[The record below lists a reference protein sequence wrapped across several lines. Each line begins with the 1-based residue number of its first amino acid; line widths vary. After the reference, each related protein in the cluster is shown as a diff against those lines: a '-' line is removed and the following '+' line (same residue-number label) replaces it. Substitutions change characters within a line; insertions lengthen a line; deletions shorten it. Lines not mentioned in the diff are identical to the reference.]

1 MLYLASASPR
11 RRELLTQ
18 AGFSFSV
25 LPTNADESLPAGV
38 TPREAVGIL
47 ARRKAEA
54 AVRMEEYRRQTA
66 PRRRDP
72 RRRHRRRS
80 RRDHLRQAGQ
90 PRGRGA
96 DAARPLRQAAQR
108 AHRLLRARGRKKR
121 LCGVESTSVEF
132 YPLTD
137 GEIADYLET
146 GEPMD
151 KAGAYGIQGRGV
163 ILVRRISGDYSNVV
177 GLPVASGEES
187 CARSASDPGRS
198 HAGRDCQTPHKIPP
212 RVPSNLHF
220 FIVYFPCE
228 RL

>member
-25 LPTNADESLPAGV
+25 LPTNADESLPAGA

-66 PRRRDP
+66 PGDVILAADTVVDLGGTIFGKP
-72 RRRHRRRS
+72 DS
-80 RRDHLRQAGQ
+80 RE
-90 PRGRGA
+90 
-96 DAARPLRQAAQR
+96 DAARM
-108 AHRLLRARGRKKR
+108 LRALSGKRHSVHTGFCVLAGEKR

-177 GLPVASGEES
+177 GLPVA
-187 CARSASDPGRS
+187 RVGRILR
-198 HAGRDCQTPHKIPP
+198 ALG
-212 RVPSNLHF
+212 V
-220 FIVYFPCE
+220 
-228 RL
+228 

>member
-47 ARRKAEA
+47 A
-54 AVRMEEYRRQTA
+54 VRMEEYRRQTA
-66 PRRRDP
+66 PGDVILAADTVVDLGGTIFGKP
-72 RRRHRRRS
+72 DS
-80 RRDHLRQAGQ
+80 RE
-90 PRGRGA
+90 
-96 DAARPLRQAAQR
+96 DAARM
-108 AHRLLRARGRKKR
+108 LRALSGKRHSVHTGFCVLAGEKR

-177 GLPVASGEES
+177 GLPVA
-187 CARSASDPGRS
+187 RVGRILR
-198 HAGRDCQTPHKIPP
+198 ALG
-212 RVPSNLHF
+212 V
-220 FIVYFPCE
+220 
-228 RL
+228 